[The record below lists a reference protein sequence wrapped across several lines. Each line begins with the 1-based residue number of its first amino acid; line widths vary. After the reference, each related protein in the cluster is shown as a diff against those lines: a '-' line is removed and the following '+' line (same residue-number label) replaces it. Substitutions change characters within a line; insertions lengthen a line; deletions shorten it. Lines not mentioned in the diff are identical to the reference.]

1 MAAQYSKEIT
11 DRFLN
16 LYKIFEKIKTSNYG
30 AYNFY
35 DSKYHDLF
43 ELFRITRNNL
53 SHNSYELEYTILVSD
68 QLTLSLEKAIALMT
82 GTMKNVMVKADKMYK
97 ASYGRTTMGNVI
109 DAMAK
114 RDFSLVPIVDE
125 TNHLKG
131 VISKSSLI
139 KILND
144 EKISAEDIKAKKI
157 DEYKSYFST
166 DSQNEMYL
174 FYGKLDFLYLAQ
186 DAFVSRRN
194 DKKRVG
200 AIFVTEHG
208 KAEEALLGLITSY
221 DAFKE

>member
-1 MAAQYSKEIT
+1 MAAKYSKEIT

-35 DSKYHDLF
+35 DAKYHDLF

-53 SHNSYELEYTILVSD
+53 SHNSFDLEYTVLVSD
-68 QLTLSLEKAIALMT
+68 QLTLSLEKAIALMS
-82 GTMKNVMVKADKMYK
+82 GAMKNIMVRADTMYK
-97 ASYGRTTMGNVI
+97 ASYGKTTMGDVI

-114 RDFSLVPIVDE
+114 RDFSLVPIVDN
-125 TNHLKG
+125 TNHLVG

-144 EKISAEDIKAKKI
+144 EKCNTSEIKMKKI
-157 DEYKSYFST
+157 DDYKSYFST
-166 DSQNEMYL
+166 DNQNEMYL

-186 DAFVSRRN
+186 EAFTSRRL

-208 KAEEALLGLITSY
+208 NKEEALLGLITNY